1 MTAGRK
7 PVVGIVGGIGSGK
20 SAVAASFARHG
31 GAVVNADKL
40 GHAALE
46 DPVNKARVVARWGA
60 DVLDEGGAV
69 ARKKLGAI
77 VFADEAERQALEA
90 IVHPWIGGRIRE
102 AVAAAQADPAVRFI
116 LLDAAIMVEAGWS
129 EVCDRLIFVEV
140 PREVRLARLE
150 ASRGWT
156 AADLAARE
164 RAQRPLAEKA
174 ARADWVVRNDGTLA
188 DLDRRVDAL
197 VAGWDLSM

>member
-1 MTAGRK
+1 MTTRK

-31 GAVVNADKL
+31 GAVINADKL

-46 DPVNKARVVARWGA
+46 DPANKERVVARWGT
-60 DVLDEGGAV
+60 DVLDESGAV
-69 ARKKLGAI
+69 SRKKLGAV
-77 VFADEAERQALEA
+77 VFADDAEREALEA
-90 IVHPWIGGRIRE
+90 IVHPWIAGRIRE
-102 AVAAAQADPAVRFI
+102 AIAAAQADPAVQFI
-116 LLDAAIMVEAGWS
+116 LLDAAIMIEAGWS

-140 PREVRLARLE
+140 PRAVRLARLQ

-156 AADLAARE
+156 AADLDARE
-164 RAQRPLAEKA
+164 RAQLPLGEKA

-188 DLDRRVDAL
+188 DLDRRVDEVIGAMGL
-197 VAGWDLSM
+197 I